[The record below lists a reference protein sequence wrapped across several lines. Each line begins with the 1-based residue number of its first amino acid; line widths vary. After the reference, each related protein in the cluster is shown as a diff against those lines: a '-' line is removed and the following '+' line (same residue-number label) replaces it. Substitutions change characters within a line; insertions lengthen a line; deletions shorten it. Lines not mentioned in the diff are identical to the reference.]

1 MELDGK
7 MEMNPPARKF
17 RIHQIGLC
25 DGWKESENKQKT
37 GKNQSGRK
45 KRCPGA
51 GKAGTGKEKKKKGGP
66 TPIGLGEMR

>member
-25 DGWKESENKQKT
+25 EGWKESENKQKT
-37 GKNQSGRK
+37 GKTSPGGKRDALEQARLERERK
-45 KRCPGA
+45 R
-51 GKAGTGKEKKKKGGP
+51 KKGGP